1 MKHQVDRVLDTY
13 PRIYFACHARHRRDP
28 KTKATLSERQAS
40 ILDHLDGAQ
49 PTSLSELADHFD
61 VTSPTMCVTVG
72 RLIRDGYVKRK
83 TCRDDKRRAELRL
96 TANGERM
103 KAAMQVLEPELVAA
117 MLSELDGRARREAL
131 AGLELLG
138 HAADRSYA
146 RRKTERDAKSVSS
159 AVTK

>member
-1 MKHQVDRVLDTY
+1 MTRQVDRVLEAY

-40 ILDHLDGAQ
+40 ILDHLDGAR

-61 VTSPTMCVTVG
+61 VTPATMCVTVG

-83 TCRDDKRRAELRL
+83 AAADDKRRIELRL
-96 TANGERM
+96 TAAGDRM

-117 MLSELDGRARREAL
+117 MLAELTAEERRAAL
-131 AGLELLG
+131 RGLDLLKE
-138 HAADRSYA
+138 AADRSYQ
-146 RRKTERDAKSVSS
+146 RRRTVAKT
-159 AVTK
+159 